1 MPLDAA
7 GEVIVGAVEV
17 VGEVL
22 AELGTDA
29 AAEALAERR
38 RRRRRG
44 CWRLFLIVLFM
55 AAAITIGVIVLGS

>member
-7 GEVIVGAVEV
+7 GEVIVGAIEV

-29 AAEALAERR
+29 AAEALAERQ

-44 CWRLFLIVLFM
+44 CWLMFLMLLVVALIVWGVVAF
-55 AAAITIGVIVLGS
+55 AA

>member
-44 CWRLFLIVLFM
+44 CWLMFLMLLAVAVIFAIVI
-55 AAAITIGVIVLGS
+55 AYDA